1 MRKVSD
7 MEGKMKAGVM
17 TAVGKMEI
25 QERDIPKIQPHEV
38 LVKLDY
44 CGICGSDMHFFE
56 YGKIGTVVIKP
67 PRILGHEPGGTVVEV
82 GSQVKHLQV
91 GDKVAVEPGVPCG
104 KCEAC
109 RKGLYNLCDD
119 VKFYGTSLVD
129 GAFCQYIAHDAD
141 FVWKLPEGVST
152 LEGALVEPLAVGL
165 QAVRQGE
172 AKAGQTAVVLGSGCI
187 GLCTLLALK
196 IAGVNTIY
204 VVDIVESRLK
214 KAMEL
219 GATGV
224 INGRE
229 SDAVEKVL
237 ELTGGKG
244 ADIVLETAG
253 TEITTNQA
261 IRMTK
266 RGCTVVLVGNS
277 ASGHMDFYTFGVVH
291 NELTIKS
298 VYRYRHCYPVAIE
311 ALAAGRIDLKG
322 VATNIF
328 DFDDIQNAMEQ
339 SIMDKQ
345 NIIKSVVKL

>member
-1 MRKVSD
+1 
-7 MEGKMKAGVM
+7 MEGKMKAAVM
-17 TAVGKMEI
+17 TDIQKLEI
-25 QERDIPKIQPHEV
+25 EERPIPQIKPNEV

-82 GSQVKHLQV
+82 GSEVSHLHV

-104 KCEAC
+104 KCETC
-109 RKGLYNLCDD
+109 RQGLYNLCDN

-129 GAFCQYIAHDAD
+129 GAFCEYIAHDANY
-141 FVWKLPEGVST
+141 VWKLPEGVST

-165 QAVRQGE
+165 QAVRQGG
-172 AKAGQTAVVLGSGCI
+172 AHAGQTAVVLGSGCI
-187 GLCTLLALK
+187 GLCTMLSLK
-196 IAGVNTIY
+196 IVGVNTIY
-204 VVDIVESRLK
+204 VVDIVDSRLQ

-224 INGRE
+224 INGKE
-229 SDAVEKVL
+229 CDAVQKIL

-261 IRMTK
+261 IHMTK

-277 ASGHMDFYTFGVVH
+277 ASGHMDFDTFGVIH

-298 VYRYRHCYPVAIE
+298 VYRYRNCYPVAIE
-311 ALAAGRIDLKG
+311 ALAAGKIDLKG
-322 VATNIF
+322 VATNLF
-328 DFDDIQNAMEQ
+328 KFEDIQSAMEQ
-339 SIMDKQ
+339 SITDKQ
-345 NIIKSVVKL
+345 HIIKSVIQF